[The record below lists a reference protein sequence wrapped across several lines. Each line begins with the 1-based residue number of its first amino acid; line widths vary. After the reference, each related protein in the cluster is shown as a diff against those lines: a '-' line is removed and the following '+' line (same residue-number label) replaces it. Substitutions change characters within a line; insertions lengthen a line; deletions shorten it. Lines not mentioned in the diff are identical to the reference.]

1 MLYFVCYTR
10 DLNNFLFSKNIN
22 VRIFHSN
29 PRGLKKALCVVFG
42 PEKKS
47 VSSVNQVYT
56 SDSFWLT
63 KVVGSCNCMR
73 NDTVVQFALY
83 LLPTILQAWF
93 VSKSQ

>member
-1 MLYFVCYTR
+1 MLYFVCYIR
-10 DLNNFLFSKNIN
+10 DLNNLLFSKNIN

-29 PRGLKKALCVVFG
+29 PRGLKKALCVVLG
-42 PEKKS
+42 PEKT
-47 VSSVNQVYT
+47 VSSVNRVYT
-56 SDSFWLT
+56 SSFWLT
-63 KVVGSCNCMR
+63 NVVGSYNCMR